1 MRKSLLFT
9 IFLISTHLS
18 FSQQNSFN
26 ATIEAKGLYGNGKT
40 LPFWLTHNQL
50 GKYTSSSNLKLV
62 TEGNLSGSFLL
73 YNKKIKLSYG
83 TELLFCGSENKDNV
97 KIIQAYAGLS
107 WRNISLKAGTFAD
120 EEVLGGLSTSN
131 GNIIRSLNYRPYPK
145 VSLSTNGYIT
155 IPFVEK
161 MFRFKAEYEEGILE
175 DNRRIR
181 HPHINHGMFGAQVL
195 ANSTLRFSFEINRY
209 IFWGGF
215 SQQYGQ
221 MPGGFK
227 NYIRYV
233 LGLKGGSDFLET
245 DQLNVA
251 GNQLGSYLF
260 TVEKEVGDYHMELR
274 VSHPFE
280 DGSGMMFYNFKDNL
294 YSFYVRKASGS
305 LIDEFLFEYLYSKNQ
320 SGNPCSI
327 SDKWK
332 LPYGGDNYFN
342 HGVYGSGF
350 TYLGYSM
357 GTPLFTPVEKNAHG
371 ITTGFK
377 NNRVSAFHTGAK
389 GYLSK
394 QISWKAMLTYSRNFG
409 TYSNHPNNPVNRQ
422 IYSLLQVSWRS
433 KALPLTIST
442 IAAADFGSMAKKQFG
457 LGLSFKW
464 EL

>member
-1 MRKSLLFT
+1 MRKSLLFI
-9 IFLISTHLS
+9 IFLLFTHLS
-18 FSQQNSFN
+18 FSQQNTFN
-26 ATIEAKGLYGNGKT
+26 ATIEAKGLSGSGKT
-40 LPFWLTHNQL
+40 LPFWFTHNQL
-50 GKYTSSSNLKLV
+50 GKYTTSSNLKLV
-62 TEGNLSGSFLL
+62 TEGNLSGSFSL
-73 YNKKIKLSYG
+73 YKKKIKLSYG
-83 TELLFCGSENKDNV
+83 TELLFCGSESRANA

-107 WRNISLKAGTFAD
+107 WRNISLKAGSFAD
-120 EEVLGGLSTSN
+120 EEALGGLSASN
-131 GNIIRSLNYRPYPK
+131 GNILRSRNYRPYPK

-155 IPFVEK
+155 IPFVEN

-175 DNRRIR
+175 DNRIIR
-181 HPHINHGMFGAQVL
+181 HPHINHGMFGVQVL
-195 ANSTLRFSFEINRY
+195 ANNTLKFSFEVNRY
-209 IFWGGF
+209 IFWGGY

-280 DGSGMMFYNFKDNL
+280 DGSGMMLYNFKDNM
-294 YSFYVRKASGS
+294 YSFYVKKTPGS
-305 LIDEFLFEYLYSKNQ
+305 FFNEFLVEYLYSKNQ

-357 GTPLFTPVEKNAHG
+357 GTPLFTPVEKNSDG

-409 TYSNHPNNPVNRQ
+409 TYANNPHSMVRRQ
-422 IYSLLQVSWRS
+422 IYSLLQMSWKS
-433 KALPLTIST
+433 KSLPLTVST
-442 IAAADFGSMAKKQFG
+442 IAAADFGSMTEKQLGF
-457 LGLSFKW
+457 GLSFKW